1 MKICIIAEGCY
12 PYVVGGVSGWINN
25 LISSFPRVDFIVLAI
40 ISDRSIRK
48 NFQYQLPANLKEV
61 HEVYLND
68 SEWVPKQKRNKHFRL
83 PAKEANALHSLL
95 LNCDTDW
102 KTLVTLLQSRKI
114 PLNSLLMGPDFL
126 DAVIEC
132 YEEKHSEIVFSD
144 FLWTMRSMYLPLFL
158 AMQSDI
164 PKANLYH
171 CVATGYSGVL
181 GSMAKLLYPDSSLLI
196 SEHGIY
202 TREREEEIIKA
213 SWIRGLYKNLWIEQ
227 FRKMSLFAYQTAD
240 KVTSLYEHARTLQIE
255 LGCPQEKTLVTPN
268 GIKPELYLNIPQKAS
283 DDSFINIGAILRVT
297 PIKDVKTLIM
307 AFGYAKHSNP
317 DLKLWIMGPADE
329 DEVYAK
335 ECFRLVEDMQIED
348 VVFTGRIQ
356 VKDYIGKMD
365 YTILTSISE
374 GQPLTILESFA
385 AHRPVI
391 ATDVGNCRG
400 LIFGESDGI
409 GNAGILTHIMNIEE
423 IADAM
428 LTLAAN
434 PSMRREYG
442 ENGYKRLMKK
452 YTIKDMRKTY
462 ADIYRELTIAKSHR
476 ERK

>member
-25 LISSFPRVDFIVLAI
+25 LICSFPRVSFSVLAI
-40 ISDRSIRK
+40 ISDRSISK
-48 NFQYQLPANLKEV
+48 KFQYTLPENVTEV

-68 SEWVPKQKRNKHFRL
+68 CEWTGKGKSRKHCHL
-83 PAKEANALHSLL
+83 SAKEAAALKSLL
-95 LNCDTDW
+95 LGKDTDW
-102 KTLVTLLQSRKI
+102 VTLTTLLQSRKFS
-114 PLNSLLMGPDFL
+114 LNALLMGPDFL

-158 AMQSDI
+158 AMQSDL
-164 PKANLYH
+164 PKADLYH

-181 GSMAKLLYPDSSLLI
+181 GSMAKLLHPESALLI

-227 FRKMSLFAYQTAD
+227 FAKMSLFAYQTAD
-240 KVTSLYEHARTLQIE
+240 KVTSLFEYARTLQIE
-255 LGCPQEKTLVTPN
+255 LGCPEEKTIVTPN
-268 GIKPELYLNIPQKAS
+268 GIRPALYRNIPQKDPA
-283 DDSFINIGAILRVT
+283 DPMIHIGAILRVT

-307 AFGYAKHSNP
+307 AFAYAKQKNP
-317 DLKLWIMGPADE
+317 RLKLWIMGPADE
-329 DEVYAK
+329 DETYAS
-335 ECFRLVEDMQIED
+335 ECFRLVGDMQIED
-348 VVFTGRIQ
+348 IVFTGRVQ

-365 YTILTSISE
+365 FTILTSVSE

-391 ATDVGNCRG
+391 ATDVGNCKG
-400 LIFGESDGI
+400 LLLGESDDFGE
-409 GNAGILTHIMNIEE
+409 AGILTHIMNIEE
-423 IADAM
+423 IANAM

-434 PSMRREYG
+434 EKMRHEYG
-442 ENGYKRLMKK
+442 ENGYRRLMNK
-452 YTIKDMRKTY
+452 YTIKQMRSTY
-462 ADIYRELTIAKSHR
+462 ADIYRELTKKKTS
-476 ERK
+476 